1 VVFRNDNSSL
11 IIGIHQILLEQN
23 PQNERM
29 LVIVL
34 VHELLHAIHD
44 REGWGHDKI
53 NPLERKL
60 ANLAGYFDALM
71 EMENLAISGRMH
83 LCNE

>member
-1 VVFRNDNSSL
+1 
-11 IIGIHQILLEQN
+11 
-23 PQNERM
+23 M
-29 LVIVL
+29 LVIIL

-53 NPLERKL
+53 NPLETKL
-60 ANLAGYFDALM
+60 ANLAGYFDALI

-83 LCNE
+83 FCNE